1 MRSSVRSRLAPPIGE
16 RTREVLR
23 TDSREGG
30 GSREGF
36 EGLSDTNQFRK
47 ARSALRGIDEGEQ
60 VTVIRP
66 LSSVIRL

>member
-1 MRSSVRSRLAPPIGE
+1 
-16 RTREVLR
+16 
-23 TDSREGG
+23 
-30 GSREGF
+30 
-36 EGLSDTNQFRK
+36 LSDTNQFRK